1 MLASAGASK
10 ALLDDAISM
19 GLLPAAEIYGDDS
32 LKTLNALV
40 QLHSAGIEPRHLRG
54 LRTQAE
60 KDAVIVHTSVLPIVK
75 SASRVS
81 KQKAV
86 DVAREIATNL
96 EQVRLTVM
104 MRSIDDLIG

>member
-1 MLASAGASK
+1 
-10 ALLDDAISM
+10 
-19 GLLPAAEIYGDDS
+19 
-32 LKTLNALV
+32 
-40 QLHSAGIEPRHLRG
+40 
-54 LRTQAE
+54 
-60 KDAVIVHTSVLPIVK
+60 
-75 SASRVS
+75 VS